1 MNNLF
6 QLTVIVKKN
15 DGTERKAFKVIQVT
29 SCKRFRDAIQYFAM
43 IYGLCEY
50 QKSKKSKF
58 GYPIGKVHRHYYKN
72 GVVRVQPLEIQV
84 Y

>member
-15 DGTERKAFKVIQVT
+15 GGTERKAFKVIQVT